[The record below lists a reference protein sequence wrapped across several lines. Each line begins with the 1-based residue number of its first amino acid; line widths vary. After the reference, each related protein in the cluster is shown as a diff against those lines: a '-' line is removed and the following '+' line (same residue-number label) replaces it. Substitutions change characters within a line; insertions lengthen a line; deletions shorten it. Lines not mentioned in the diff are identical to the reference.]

1 MFSNPQND
9 KDEGL
14 TDAFEKQMLLRR
26 RRRILLGGAGAAPVI
41 MTLSNSALAANCGAG
56 NVASPSAAV
65 SGNLSRPSTQTST
78 GLSPGYWK
86 NHSPWPGGFKRGD
99 ESGSPS
105 PTLFKAYFPTN
116 YPAAWTAS
124 TSTRPTFLD
133 VISPNTYSAP
143 NPCRN
148 GTNVDFARACVAS
161 LLNAANGAYT
171 DTSSGGQWLT
181 AATIQDMWAKAGGS
195 GTWTVPGTTTQWTA
209 SQCTAYL
216 VRVWDAAN
224 GCIP

>member
-1 MFSNPQND
+1 MFPPPPNE
-9 KDEGL
+9 KDEAVN
-14 TDAFEKQMLLRR
+14 DALEKRMLLRK

-41 MTLSNSALAANCGAG
+41 MTLSSPALAANCGAG

-86 NHSPWPGGFKRGD
+86 NHTPWPLYKRGD
-99 ESGSPS
+99 EAGSPA
-105 PTLFKAYFPTN
+105 PTLFKTFFPLN

-161 LLNAANGAYT
+161 LLNAANGAYL
-171 DTSSGGQWLT
+171 DTSSGAQWLT
-181 AATIQDMWAKAGGS
+181 AATIQDMWAKAGG
-195 GTWTVPGTTTQWTA
+195 GGFWTVPGTTTQWSA
-209 SQCTAYL
+209 SQCTIYL
-216 VRVWDAAN
+216 VRVWDTAN
-224 GCIP
+224 GCVA